1 MRYDMNIL
9 WVEDTKTYFKEAKE
23 ILEAL
28 AEDIGISVK
37 FHYIEDVMEFFEMI
51 KQNESGFKL
60 YDIFFIDY
68 SLSSGVE
75 GNQLISE
82 LRTKK
87 LDSDILFYS
96 SDKEDEI
103 KDIVQNDIFS
113 FEGVYIANKLNFDEK
128 SYWLIKKNARRLT
141 SLSNIRGYLMDQTS
155 ENDFTVQ
162 SYILEKFDSLT
173 QEQKKEISDM
183 FLDYIKSK
191 KEKFVTQASDEIE
204 KLEKDGISNI
214 NKIMGLSSELFPIHL
229 KYEIFSKMLEYDSEI
244 SFEDV
249 TVEKYLNDIVKA
261 RNTLAHKKLDVCKTQ
276 EYILYYDTLKQLE
289 ARKCPADCSEHTDKF
304 KISIDQW
311 NDIRKDIHRFGNQI
325 DNVQKSIRQL
335 KD

>member
-9 WVEDTKTYFKEAKE
+9 WIEDTKAYFEESKE
-23 ILEAL
+23 ILEAF
-28 AEDIGISVK
+28 AEDIGISIN
-37 FHYIEDVMEFFEMI
+37 FHYIQDVMEFFDMI
-51 KQNESGFKL
+51 SQNESGFQL

-75 GNQLISE
+75 GDRLISD

-96 SDKEDEI
+96 SDRENEI
-103 KDIVQNDIFS
+103 KDIIQSDILS
-113 FEGVYIANKLNFDEK
+113 FEGVYVANKENFDDK

-162 SYILEKFDSLT
+162 SYILNKFDDLA

-183 FLDYIKSK
+183 LLNYIKSK
-191 KEKFVTQASDEIE
+191 KDEFITQASDEII
-204 KLEKDGISNI
+204 KLEKDGIKNI
-214 NKIMGLSSELFPIHL
+214 NRVMGLRGELFPIHL
-229 KYEIFSKMLEYDSEI
+229 KYEIFSKMLEYDTKI

-249 TVEKYLNDIVKA
+249 TVERYISDIVKA

-276 EYILYYDTLKQLE
+276 EYILYYDNMKQLE
-289 ARKCPADCSEHTDKF
+289 ARKCPADCVEHTDEY
-304 KISIDQW
+304 KISIEQW
-311 NDIRKDIHRFGNQI
+311 NNIRKDIHRFGNQI
-325 DNVQKSIRQL
+325 DNVQKSIMQ
-335 KD
+335 